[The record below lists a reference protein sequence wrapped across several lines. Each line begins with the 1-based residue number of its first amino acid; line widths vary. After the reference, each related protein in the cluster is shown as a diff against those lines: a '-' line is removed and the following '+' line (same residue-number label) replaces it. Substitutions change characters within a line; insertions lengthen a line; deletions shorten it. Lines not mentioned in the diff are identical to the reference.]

1 VGSKL
6 HRRLPAIVVA
16 GLSFCLFACQPAEE
30 LEEHHCSSLWGIDDA
45 AEGAVFVVPR
55 GDASGDGTLTSPY
68 GSVERALEATR
79 AGEGQRIALT
89 EGTFRAS
96 PEARRLAL
104 SGDEGDSGLTIVG
117 CGIGATILEAIEAL
131 PANAPAGA
139 EEELQP
145 AVELF
150 GQLDGVTISNLTVLG
165 GRRGIIARDG
175 VGENDPLRLEG
186 IRIEDCQRSG
196 LVIEG
201 LTSQAQLV
209 NLEVVDIFDDESGD
223 LGYGVALQGQGSV
236 WNDPEGEVEILDSS
250 IVGATRVGLYVD
262 HVRVD
267 VFGLE
272 VRDTAPVDDQMG
284 RGIQVQSHST
294 GTFDG
299 LTVTGNSDAGMFLHM
314 PLDVVVRNSV
324 FSGTART
331 TIPGLDEAG
340 PAGDG
345 LSAVPASVGGG
356 PGDWSVTLSN
366 NTFENNGRAGALL
379 EGVTVYEAGGNTFT
393 GNELVGD
400 GETYPAAPDVD
411 TLYVQGGA
419 AVLEGD
425 ALELGGASDFDALE
439 FFREPLEADDLSD

>member
-1 VGSKL
+1 
-6 HRRLPAIVVA
+6 
-16 GLSFCLFACQPAEE
+16 
-30 LEEHHCSSLWGIDDA
+30 
-45 AEGAVFVVPR
+45 
-55 GDASGDGTLTSPY
+55 
-68 GSVERALEATR
+68 
-79 AGEGQRIALT
+79 
-89 EGTFRAS
+89 
-96 PEARRLAL
+96 
-104 SGDEGDSGLTIVG
+104 
-117 CGIGATILEAIEAL
+117 
-131 PANAPAGA
+131 
-139 EEELQP
+139 
-145 AVELF
+145 
-150 GQLDGVTISNLTVLG
+150 
-165 GRRGIIARDG
+165 
-175 VGENDPLRLEG
+175 
-186 IRIEDCQRSG
+186 
-196 LVIEG
+196 
-201 LTSQAQLV
+201 
-209 NLEVVDIFDDESGD
+209 
-223 LGYGVALQGQGSV
+223 
-236 WNDPEGEVEILDSS
+236 
-250 IVGATRVGLYVD
+250 VD